1 MLLTGNLLQASV
13 LFSEMTHLG
22 TPLSDR
28 SSEQALISDILGGNT
43 AGFESLI
50 ATYQGRVF
58 ATARKYARKESE
70 VEDIVQE
77 IFIKAFRKLDSYR
90 MDAPFEH
97 WLMKIAIRT
106 CYDYLRKHQRSRMAS
121 FTDIQKEDFDLLEV
135 CGEDE
140 TDARHQREAAKAL
153 VHNLLDALKPAS
165 RLVLILQEIEGKS
178 VKEIAQLTGWSTALV
193 KVRAFRARKE
203 MRKLLEKINLDA
215 Y

>member
-1 MLLTGNLLQASV
+1 MLLTGNLLQTSV

-50 ATYQGRVF
+50 RIYQGRVF

-70 VEDIVQE
+70 IEDIVQE
-77 IFIKAFRKLDSYR
+77 IFIKAFRKLDTYR

-140 TDARHQREAAKAL
+140 TDARHQREAAKSSRPQPFGCL
-153 VHNLLDALKPAS
+153 ETGLSIGFDPPGNRGKIGQGNRPTDRLDHGSGQGAG
-165 RLVLILQEIEGKS
+165 LQSSKRN
-178 VKEIAQLTGWSTALV
+178 A
-193 KVRAFRARKE
+193 
-203 MRKLLEKINLDA
+203 
-215 Y
+215 